1 MKIDLSEIIK
11 QKSPAL
17 FRIIPGFILTKI
29 KRIVREKDLNIIL
42 KKIEKKQDLE
52 FIKGG
57 LDALSV
63 SSENI
68 GFNNLPKNGNVI
80 VVSNHPLGGLD
91 GVAMIRELGKRRKD
105 IKIKG

>member
-11 QKSPAL
+11 QKSPTL
-17 FRIIPGFILTKI
+17 FRIIPGFILNKI

-42 KKIEKKQDLE
+42 KKLEKKQDFE

-63 SSENI
+63 RSENI

-91 GVAMIRELGKRRKD
+91 GVAMI
-105 IKIKG
+105 